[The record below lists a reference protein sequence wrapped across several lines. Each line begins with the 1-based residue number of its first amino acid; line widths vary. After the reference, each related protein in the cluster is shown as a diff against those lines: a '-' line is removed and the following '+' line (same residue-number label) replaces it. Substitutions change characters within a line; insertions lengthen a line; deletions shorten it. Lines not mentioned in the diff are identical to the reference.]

1 MGLPK
6 IDLPIYELTLPSTGE
21 ILKYRPFTVK
31 EEKVLLVAQEADD
44 PMQELLAAKQV
55 VNNCV
60 IDKDI
65 SSLAMF
71 DLEFII
77 LNLRAKSVDNET
89 KFGLKDPDTLET
101 VELVM
106 DLNTVSL
113 QTSEEHSN
121 KIKINEEFS
130 LFLKYPTIDEYI
142 KIRDRDPE
150 DPLLNYFILTA
161 CLDKVASED
170 EVHEFR
176 NYSAKEVDDF
186 MENVSS
192 DIVKGIQKFFETMPR
207 LRHTLY
213 YTNKDGTE
221 KTFAVEGMNSFFI

>member
-71 DLEFII
+71 DL
-77 LNLRAKSVDNET
+77 
-89 KFGLKDPDTLET
+89 
-101 VELVM
+101 
-106 DLNTVSL
+106 
-113 QTSEEHSN
+113 
-121 KIKINEEFS
+121 
-130 LFLKYPTIDEYI
+130 
-142 KIRDRDPE
+142 
-150 DPLLNYFILTA
+150 
-161 CLDKVASED
+161 
-170 EVHEFR
+170 
-176 NYSAKEVDDF
+176 
-186 MENVSS
+186 
-192 DIVKGIQKFFETMPR
+192 
-207 LRHTLY
+207 
-213 YTNKDGTE
+213 
-221 KTFAVEGMNSFFI
+221 

>member
-21 ILKYRPFTVK
+21 TIKYRPFTVK

-55 VNNCV
+55 VNNCLFDV
-60 IDKDI
+60 DVAT
-65 SSLAMF
+65 LAMF
-71 DLEFII
+71 DLEFLI
-77 LNLRAKSVDNET
+77 LNLRSKSVSNET
-89 KFGLKDPDTLET
+89 KFGLQDPDTEET
-101 VELVM
+101 IELTM
-106 DLNTVSL
+106 DLSTVSL
-113 QTSEEHSN
+113 EIDEAHTN
-121 KIKINEEFS
+121 KVKINEEFS

-161 CLDKVASED
+161 CLDKVASDD
-170 EVHEFR
+170 EVNEFK

-186 MENVSS
+186 MEGISS
-192 DIVKGIQKFFETMPR
+192 DIVQGIQSFFETMPK
-207 LRHTLY
+207 LRHTLK
-213 YTNKDGTE
+213 YTNKDGVD